1 MVRPGVY
8 SVGDGRPELFV
19 PVRVD
24 AGVLQVPGWRVNPS
38 PVLCHPGC
46 IHCTPPSK
54 AAA

>member
-1 MVRPGVY
+1 M
-8 SVGDGRPELFV
+8 ELT
-19 PVRVD
+19 PLRVLD
-24 AGVLQVPGWRVNPS
+24 AEAREIVWRFYGPGWRVNPS